1 MLMKQINQL
10 VNILSIRDY
19 YKTQSILNRCV
30 NEQLTKTEINNCTE
44 SVYQEDDTERPQ
56 QIRIFVF
63 M

>member
-1 MLMKQINQL
+1 M
-10 VNILSIRDY
+10 SIRDY

-56 QIRIFVF
+56 QIRIFVL